1 MTSPAP
7 ILTDNTGQILTA
19 APDGEILTVAYPTSD
34 DDIEFFDFSVNLL
47 KCILWQYNEATTLQA
62 LLQSKQ
68 QWYNTNQENFWWNWY
83 YNVFNLRTANDF
95 GCNVWSIIL
104 DLPLFVSTPPTSLS
118 APIFGFDASFFKNFN
133 RGNFGTSTGGT
144 AGLSL
149 QSKRYALQLRYFQLT
164 TSGTVPEIN
173 RFMSYLFGQMGQVY
187 LRDNHDMTQTYLF
200 GFPIPAQ
207 LAFLFD
213 NFDVLPRPAG
223 VGSTYRS
230 TSGIFFGF
238 GPSWKRANFNRG
250 NFQS

>member
-1 MTSPAP
+1 MPTPTP
-7 ILTDNTGQILTA
+7 ILTTTSDQIIETT
-19 APDGEILTVAYPTSD
+19 DGRIITLALPTSI

-47 KCILWQYNEATTLQA
+47 KCILWQYNEAANIQS
-62 LLQSKQ
+62 LLESKQ
-68 QWYNTNQENFWWNWY
+68 EWYNTNQQAFWWWWY
-83 YNVFNLRTANDF
+83 YNVFNLATANDF
-95 GCNVWSIIL
+95 GCDVWSIIL
-104 DLPLFVSTPPTSLS
+104 ELPLFVSTPPSSLS

-133 RGNFGTSTGGT
+133 RGNFGTTGSGT
-144 AGLSL
+144 ASLTL
-149 QSKRYALQLRYFQLT
+149 QSKRYALQLRYFTLA

-173 RFMSYLFGQMGQVY
+173 RFMKYIFGNAGPVF
-187 LRDNHDMTQTYLF
+187 LKDNHDMTQTYIF
-200 GFPIPAQ
+200 GFPFPSQ

-238 GPSWKRANFNRG
+238 GPSWNRANYNRG

>member
-1 MTSPAP
+1 MPTPTP
-7 ILTDNTGQILTA
+7 ILTTDTGLILTT
-19 APDGEILTVAYPTSD
+19 DTSSILLQALPVSN

-47 KCILWQYNEATTLQA
+47 KAILWQYNEAEN
-62 LLQSKQ
+62 LQSLLTSKQ
-68 QWYNTNQENFWWNWY
+68 DWYNTNQQQFWWWWF
-83 YNVFNLRTANDF
+83 YNVFNLPTANDF

-104 DLPLFVSTPPTSLS
+104 ELPLFVSTPASGPD

-133 RGNFGTSTGGT
+133 RGNFGTRAGAT
-144 AGLSL
+144 AGLTL
-149 QSKRYALQLRYFQLT
+149 QSKRYALQLRYFTLV

-173 RFMSYLFGQMGQVY
+173 RFMKYIFGNAGNVF
-187 LRDNHDMTQTYLF
+187 LNDNHDMTQTYVF

-230 TSGIFFGF
+230 TTGIFFGF
-238 GPSWKRANFNRG
+238 GPSWNRANFNRG